1 VRGVSVHASAAVRG
15 RDGRGRSSGRLH
27 ARWRA
32 RAVEAGRCASVQA
45 RARTRSSSGGVAWRG
60 EVLLIGA
67 LVLGG
72 GVGSGGDGNRASVF
86 GGERAAARSPGR
98 QCARCQ
104 ARWGPGAARWSSP
117 RMGRAGRGGRKGGTE
132 ESASRARLRCELA
145 GAAYAGLF
153 VLTRA
158 HGREMLAWTMSANMY
173 KKFCLGHV

>member
-1 VRGVSVHASAAVRG
+1 MRGVSVHASAAVRG

-72 GVGSGGDGNRASVF
+72 GVGGVGGGGWQSRF
-86 GGERAAARSPGR
+86 GF
-98 QCARCQ
+98 
-104 ARWGPGAARWSSP
+104 RWGAG
-117 RMGRAGRGGRKGGTE
+117 GRAESGEAMRQVPGEVGPRRRQVELAAHGSRRLRGKERRE
-132 ESASRARLRCELA
+132 ELASRARLRCGLA
-145 GAAYAGLF
+145 GAA
-153 VLTRA
+153 
-158 HGREMLAWTMSANMY
+158 MLASL
-173 KKFCLGHV
+173 CSLGHTDGRCWPGLCQQICTKSSV